1 MTSGVQKISWIACS
15 SGIMTLIPPHSGFLW
30 FMPGQKLLRL
40 AEAEVQRAMER
51 LPAEVA
57 EAAAECVVTFE
68 DIADAVAEDETMADD
83 LLGLFE
89 GFSRLDPLP
98 AAPEDMPRIRLF
110 LDNLWDFAGEDER
123 SFRKEVR
130 ITWLHELGHYLGWG
144 EEEVEALGLG

>member
-1 MTSGVQKISWIACS
+1 M
-15 SGIMTLIPPHSGFLW
+15 PH
-30 FMPGQKLLRL
+30 PKLLRL

-51 LPAEVA
+51 LPVEVR
-57 EAAAECVVTFE
+57 EAAAECLVSCE
-68 DIADAVAEDETMADD
+68 DIADAIEDDESLADD

-98 AAPEDMPRIRLF
+98 AGPEDMPRIRLF
-110 LDNLWDFAGEDER
+110 LDNLWDFAEGDER
-123 SFRKEVR
+123 LFRKEVR